1 MKRNAIA
8 SRVTTLINA
17 NKNLG
22 TYPWQE
28 PFTGDL
34 FRLCKEAFDNG
45 YHEGGRPLLTGDGLR
60 DCVRARWDQQADAK
74 VLSTLDAACRLWTHW
89 LYALTRTS

>member
-34 FRLCKEAFDNG
+34 FRLCKKAFDNG

-60 DCVRARWDQQADAK
+60 CWRGGISRPMRRRSVR
-74 VLSTLDAACRLWTHW
+74 
-89 LYALTRTS
+89 